1 MLEAGSRFKNNRVQ
15 QTEERGLLCHL
26 NQLLQLLSGP
36 ISSVLLTGIKI
47 TAPSLQTRMA
57 GPDFRDC

>member
-1 MLEAGSRFKNNRVQ
+1 MSPQSVVATTF
-15 QTEERGLLCHL
+15 
-26 NQLLQLLSGP
+26 SGP
-36 ISSVLLTGIKI
+36 FISSVLLTGIKI

>member
-1 MLEAGSRFKNNRVQ
+1 MSPQSVVATTF
-15 QTEERGLLCHL
+15 
-26 NQLLQLLSGP
+26 SGP

-57 GPDFRDC
+57 GPDFRDY

>member
-1 MLEAGSRFKNNRVQ
+1 MSPQSVVATTF
-15 QTEERGLLCHL
+15 
-26 NQLLQLLSGP
+26 SGP

-47 TAPSLQTRMA
+47 TAPSLRSLQTRMA